1 MKQQEMKDIIDKYI
15 NAYNLFDI
23 AGMLEYMHDDVEFKN
38 ISGGKINL
46 TTNGI
51 NELRSAAEQA
61 KSIFESR
68 YQKINKYNFENDTA
82 SIEIEYEGVLSK
94 DILNGLKSGERIK
107 LKGKSIF
114 KFKDDKIVSLW
125 DYS

>member
-1 MKQQEMKDIIDKYI
+1 MKITKIEKIPLTKSLKFKIILYI
-15 NAYNLFDI
+15 SSFI
-23 AGMLEYMHDDVEFKN
+23 ALAMVLVTFLVAILVKN
-38 ISGGKINL
+38 HMS
-46 TTNGI
+46 
-51 NELRSAAEQA
+51 EQMYRVI
-61 KSIFESR
+61 K
-68 YQKINKYNFENDTA
+68 NDTA